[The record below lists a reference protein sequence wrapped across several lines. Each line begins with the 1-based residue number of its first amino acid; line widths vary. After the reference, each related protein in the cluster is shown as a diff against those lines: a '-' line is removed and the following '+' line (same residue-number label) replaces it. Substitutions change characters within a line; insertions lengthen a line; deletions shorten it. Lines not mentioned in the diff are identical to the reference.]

1 MEELFRQASEL
12 KQNGD
17 WQGALAVYEKIY
29 ADESQ
34 RNNQNL
40 VLSMLSCLKKL
51 EQYER
56 AIEIGLPAC
65 ELEGRWD
72 AVASLTAWCIY
83 FHHFKKPR
91 QLSAEQAVEWLETIK
106 RILPQSLGLHPL
118 PLAVFSYFGNSPDLM
133 PSLVVQICRLLDPDL
148 LDTTKQPSNK
158 PGTSYPSPWEK
169 HASLLSKALFNAGDY
184 PACFNLCRE
193 VLNRNLELS
202 TNADIWFR
210 RRMALCLGKQGDYLL
225 ALKEYEQILPRKR
238 DWFIL
243 YEAALAAYRLGQ
255 TDRSLELALQAAN
268 AYGDADNKIHLWELL
283 QNLMAIKKEFDRS
296 IAMLKLCAA
305 IRKQRNWRMDN
316 NLIMDLKAHNI
327 DLDSLPPYKV
337 ILRDCQAWMRPGK
350 PIDQNN
356 LQGRVSNLLP
366 HGKAG
371 FIKSENQSYYFQV
384 SQCLFPVED
393 LHIGLKVAFCTRKSF
408 DHKKQQE
415 SVIAVKI
422 KKLG

>member
-12 KQNGD
+12 KQNSD

-118 PLAVFSYFGNSPDLM
+118 PLAVFSYLGNSPDLM

-148 LDTTKQPSNK
+148 LDTTKQPSK
-158 PGTSYPSPWEK
+158 TLHKLSLTLGKTRVSALQSPLQCGRLPCLLQSVPRGPQPESGAFHKCRHLVQTSYG
-169 HASLLSKALFNAGDY
+169 ALSG
-184 PACFNLCRE
+184 
-193 VLNRNLELS
+193 
-202 TNADIWFR
+202 
-210 RRMALCLGKQGDYLL
+210 
-225 ALKEYEQILPRKR
+225 
-238 DWFIL
+238 
-243 YEAALAAYRLGQ
+243 
-255 TDRSLELALQAAN
+255 
-268 AYGDADNKIHLWELL
+268 
-283 QNLMAIKKEFDRS
+283 
-296 IAMLKLCAA
+296 
-305 IRKQRNWRMDN
+305 
-316 NLIMDLKAHNI
+316 
-327 DLDSLPPYKV
+327 
-337 ILRDCQAWMRPGK
+337 
-350 PIDQNN
+350 
-356 LQGRVSNLLP
+356 
-366 HGKAG
+366 
-371 FIKSENQSYYFQV
+371 
-384 SQCLFPVED
+384 
-393 LHIGLKVAFCTRKSF
+393 
-408 DHKKQQE
+408 
-415 SVIAVKI
+415 
-422 KKLG
+422 